1 MNFSEKMKAFFSQL
15 WSSMVKFAKNFGNA
29 CVDTWE
35 NLRVDLKVFVN
46 NIKNPSKG
54 NDGQHYPRVWVEGGE
69 PMRDGDTVRTA
80 GAKQQRPK
88 IHIDETVRAQ
98 YVPGEARETV
108 RSQTR
113 SKYDEDYKRRKK
125 DVPKWWKITG
135 GILKFILRAV
145 ATVLLICVM
154 TGCIVGATAM
164 IYVLAFLDKDIDFD
178 LYNLK
183 MSYTSAIYVQGDDGQ
198 NYVFQELH
206 GSENRI
212 WVDYENIPEDTR
224 DAFVA
229 IEDKRY
235 WTHSG
240 VDWRRTI
247 FAFGNM
253 FLHLSDDNQG
263 GSTIT
268 QQLIKN
274 VTEEDE
280 VSIER
285 KLKEIFRALELE
297 RKYSKK
303 TILESYMNVIALG
316 NGCNGVQAAANT
328 YFDKDVSE
336 LTLAES
342 CCIAGITKN
351 PSKYNPLYHPEN
363 NKDRAHWVLK
373 EMLNNG
379 FITQEEYDQAYD
391 EITNMVYNENARYNP
406 ETKSYNNWYVDQ
418 IIYELREDLQTKAGM
433 SETEAKLA
441 VYNGGLQIYS
451 CMDLKLQNK
460 VDELFANAS
469 NFKKFPKKTQ
479 PQCAIVVMNYK
490 GEVKALSGGRGTKT
504 QDLVLNRATQSQRQ
518 PGSSMK
524 PLAVY
529 GPAVEMGYL
538 EYSTPVTNSPSLKV
552 NGKNWPKNSGYASY
566 TGKNIPV
573 AKGIEISANCVAV
586 RISTYIGYSRAFDF
600 MTERLGLTL
609 VSSRTIG
616 GTVFSDKNPSTCL
629 GALTDGVTVLEMTA
643 AYATFGNGG
652 KLYEPIFYTKVY
664 DADGNLLI
672 DNTKNVPI
680 QAFSKDS
687 ATIMNRLLR
696 TPISGSNGTA
706 KKAKLSGHAAFGKTG
721 TTSDNKDRYFA
732 GGTAYYVS
740 ACWFGYD
747 IPAKLE
753 ITSPN
758 HAMMAWKMV
767 MQAAHKGLEGKNFEN
782 MSSNIVPYK
791 YCASSGGLASASCPS
806 TATGYFHKKTK
817 MPVCPVHGGGVAN
830 DAYTRFIT
838 NKSSF
843 ATGDSETE
851 ESEDTTVPTSSS
863 TTPPPIITTDP
874 TTSSSNSTT
883 QSTSSSTTESTT
895 KSTTEST
902 TESTTK
908 STTES
913 TTESTTKSTTESTT
927 ESTTKSTTEPTTTTT
942 TTKAP
947 PPPEPDPEPQPEPGS
962 EG

>member
-1 MNFSEKMKAFFSQL
+1 MNFSEKLKAFFGRLSAGAKSFAQ
-15 WSSMVKFAKNFGNA
+15 KFANI

-35 NLRVDLKVFVN
+35 NLKVDLRVFAN
-46 NIKNPSKG
+46 RIKNPSRSS
-54 NDGQHYPRVWVEGGE
+54 DEQQYPRVWVENNGARG
-69 PMRDGDTVRTA
+69 DGNTVRTA
-80 GAKQQRPK
+80 GARQSKPK
-88 IHIDETVRAQ
+88 IHIDETVRSQ
-98 YVPGEARETV
+98 YVDNGARETV

-125 DVPKWWKITG
+125 NVPKWWKITG
-135 GILKFILRAV
+135 GFLKFVMKAV

-164 IYVLAFLDKDIDFD
+164 VYVLAFLDKDIDFD

-183 MSYTSAIYVQGDDGQ
+183 MSYTSSIYVENDDGTY
-198 NYVFQELH
+198 YVYQELH

-212 WVDYENIPEDTR
+212 WVDYEDIPVNMR
-224 DAFVA
+224 NAFVA

-274 VTEEDE
+274 VTEENE

-303 TILESYMNVIALG
+303 TILEAYMNVIALG

-328 YFDKDVSE
+328 YFDKDASE
-336 LTLAES
+336 LTLAEA

-351 PSKYNPLYHPEN
+351 PSKYNPLYQPEN
-363 NKDRAHWVLK
+363 NKERASWVLQ
-373 EMLNNG
+373 EMLNNS
-379 FITQEEYDQAYD
+379 FITQEEYDQAYI
-391 EITNMVYNENARYNP
+391 EIQEMTYNESARYNP

-433 SETEAKLA
+433 TETEAKMA

-451 CMDLKLQNK
+451 CMDLDLQNK
-460 VDELFANAS
+460 VDAIFADAS

-479 PQCAIVVMNYK
+479 PQCAIVVMNYE
-490 GEVKALSGGRGTKT
+490 GEVKALSGGRGTKSS
-504 QDLVLNRATQSQRQ
+504 DLCLNRATQSQRQ
-518 PGSSMK
+518 PGSSFK

-552 NGKNWPKNSGYASY
+552 NGKNWPKNSGYSSY
-566 TGKNIPV
+566 TGKNIPT
-573 AKGIEISANCVAV
+573 AKAIEISANCVAV
-586 RISTYIGYSRAFDF
+586 RISTYIGYSKAFDF

-616 GTVFSDKNPSTCL
+616 NTVFSDKNPSTCL

-652 KLYEPIFYTKVY
+652 KLYEPVFYSKVY
-664 DADGNLLI
+664 DADGTLLI
-672 DNTKNVPI
+672 DNTKNVPT
-680 QAFSKDS
+680 QAFSKDA
-687 ATIMNRLLR
+687 ATIMNYLLR
-696 TPISGSNGTA
+696 MPVNGSQGTGRKAKISGHTT
-706 KKAKLSGHAAFGKTG
+706 FGKTG

-732 GGTAYYVS
+732 GGTSYYVA

-758 HAMMAWKMV
+758 HAMAAWKLV
-767 MQAAHKGLEGKNFEN
+767 MQAAHKGLESKSFSN
-782 MSSNIVPYK
+782 MSSNVVAYK
-791 YCASSGGLASASCPS
+791 YCTSSGGLASASCPS
-806 TATGYFHKKTK
+806 TATGYYRKDTK
-817 MPVCPVHGGGVAN
+817 MPICPVHGGGVAN

-843 ATGDSETE
+843 ATG
-851 ESEDTTVPTSSS
+851 ESDESGESQEAVTTTTAS
-863 TTPPPIITTDP
+863 TTPPPVITTQ
-874 TTSSSNSTT
+874 TN
-883 QSTSSSTTESTT
+883 SSTTTT
-895 KSTTEST
+895 TTTTTTTEP
-902 TESTTK
+902 
-908 STTES
+908 
-913 TTESTTKSTTESTT
+913 
-927 ESTTKSTTEPTTTTT
+927 PTTTTT
-942 TTKAP
+942 TTTTTTESPTTTTTTTTTTTQAP
-947 PPPEPDPEPQPEPGS
+947 AEPGG
-962 EG
+962 EAA